1 MATACI
7 EFRKAFCSHRLV
19 EVAAELA
26 KVLHSSTLP
35 RVKRGGSAFVDDPF
49 GGVGCIFIFLVNVQ
63 LDVASFFMEKWENN
77 QVTPQCSS
85 CERKYVVCHFCRKVP
100 WVTPPPWRPSR

>member
-1 MATACI
+1 MAAACI

-49 GGVGCIFIFLVNVQ
+49 GGVGCIFIFLFNVQ
-63 LDVASFFMEKWENN
+63 LDVASFY
-77 QVTPQCSS
+77 QAA
-85 CERKYVVCHFCRKVP
+85 KVRTGP
-100 WVTPPPWRPSR
+100 TTQRTDRPPRPP